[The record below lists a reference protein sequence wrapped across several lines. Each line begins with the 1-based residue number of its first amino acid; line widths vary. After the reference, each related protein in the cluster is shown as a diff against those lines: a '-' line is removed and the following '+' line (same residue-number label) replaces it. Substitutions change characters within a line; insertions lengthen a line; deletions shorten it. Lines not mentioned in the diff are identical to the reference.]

1 MTKLE
6 KQIKRKKTLSLMK
19 KNWVLYIFLIPMLV
33 YLIIFSYLPLYGIQ
47 IAFKNYKV
55 TKGIWGS
62 PWVGFEHFKTFF
74 DSYQFWN
81 LLRNTLT
88 LSIYSLIAGFP
99 LPIIFAIILQYCISP
114 KLKKTSQM
122 ISYAPHFISV
132 VVFCGMITIF
142 LANNGIINQILGK
155 LGFDGIKF
163 LSNPKLFKHIYV
175 WSGVLQGLGWG
186 SIMYI
191 AVLTNVNPEL
201 HEAAIIDGANK
212 LQRIK
217 HVDIPAIVPTMV
229 IMLITKCGEIM
240 DVGFEKVLLLQ
251 NSVNLDYSEVISTY
265 VYKIG
270 ILGGQ
275 FSYSSAIELF
285 NNVINL
291 ILLVLVNW
299 IARKVSDISLW

>member
-6 KQIKRKKTLSLMK
+6 KQVKRKKTLSLMK

-163 LSNPKLFKHIYV
+163 LSNPKRNNSLSQSWRNRELQK
-175 WSGVLQGLGWG
+175 SGGLPLHA
-186 SIMYI
+186 I
-191 AVLTNVNPEL
+191 LPTEL
-201 HEAAIIDGANK
+201 
-212 LQRIK
+212 
-217 HVDIPAIVPTMV
+217 P
-229 IMLITKCGEIM
+229 
-240 DVGFEKVLLLQ
+240 LLR
-251 NSVNLDYSEVISTY
+251 EFPC
-265 VYKIG
+265 IG
-270 ILGGQ
+270 R
-275 FSYSSAIELF
+275 
-285 NNVINL
+285 
-291 ILLVLVNW
+291 W
-299 IARKVSDISLW
+299 R